1 MTESQ
6 SLSVK
11 KMSDL
16 NAIDLPSIEVSVNGK
31 LITVNIKDILNEELI
46 EKLNIPTKDLLKGI
60 HVIFPVF
67 CSCLNIHFVL

>member
-1 MTESQ
+1 MSA
-6 SLSVK
+6 K

-60 HVIFPVF
+60 HVILCVS
-67 CSCLNIHFVL
+67 CSCLNIHFLL